1 MRITGAGERIDRL
14 IDDLL
19 ARIPNTTIIL
29 STLIPNTHVQRVVER
44 LSKEYRGVAARRRAQ
59 GDRVIL
65 AEMSYFITSSQLVDG
80 THPSDEGYKEMAS
93 VWWDAIG
100 TAEEEGMLAKPNKVP
115 GQAVAAVQGGNGT
128 SEGGNEG
135 RGLDDGP
142 VEDPKLPYY
151 VAPPQPG
158 ETSSSRTL
166 RVGYFGYLWVL
177 LGLLWI

>member
-19 ARIPNTTIIL
+19 TRIPNTTIIL

-44 LSKEYRGVAARRRAQ
+44 LSKEYRSVAARRRAQ
-59 GDRVIL
+59 GDRVVL

-93 VWWDAIG
+93 VWWDAIE
-100 TAEEEGMLAKPNKVP
+100 TAEEEGMLARPNKVP

-158 ETSSSRTL
+158 ESSSRTL
-166 RVGYFGYLWVL
+166 RVSYLSYLWVL